1 MAKYKAYPE
10 YKDSG
15 VEWLGMVPSHWK
27 TISIHKLFSR
37 VKRTGYTEKEL
48 LSVYRD
54 YGVIPKSSRDDN
66 NNKPSED
73 LSPYQLVKPNDMVMN
88 KMKAWQGSIAISTYE
103 GIVSPAYFV
112 YKPNNVFFEVTHPRY
127 VHYLLRNPIY
137 VTQYLRCSK
146 GIRVN
151 QWDLD
156 PYEFRNIELLLP
168 DKTEQEKI
176 YRFLDHETAKI
187 DNLIEKQQQLIELL
201 KEKRQAVIS
210 HAVTKGLNPDVPMKD
225 SGIEWLGEVPE
236 HWIVRRLKHTANLQ
250 SGIPKG
256 KDLTGKNSISVPML
270 RVANVQD
277 GYLDL
282 EDVHTIDIEP
292 SQLERYLL
300 RDGDVL
306 MNEGGD
312 NDQLGRGAVWT
323 ASIDNCIYQNHVFAI
338 RPQNIESDWLDI
350 LTRAAY
356 AKFHFYRV
364 AKQSTNLASISS
376 TNIKETPLLIPP
388 VEERVEIL
396 KFIKLQLGRLKKSEE
411 LSVNQ
416 VALLQERRTA
426 LISAAVTGKI
436 DVRDWVAPDTQDIE
450 ELQETAV

>member
-1 MAKYKAYPE
+1 MSKYKAYPE

-15 VEWLGMVPSHWK
+15 VEWLGMVPSHWNIKRLGQFFEERRDKVSDKDYPPLSVTMKGIVPQIDTAAK
-27 TISIHKLFSR
+27 TDAGDNRKLVLKNDFVINSRSDRKGSAGVSQLNGSVSLISI
-37 VKRTGYTEKEL
+37 VMEPKRINPKFAHHL
-48 LSVYRD
+48 LRSYPFQEEFYR
-54 YGVIPKSSRDDN
+54 YGK
-66 NNKPSED
+66 
-73 LSPYQLVKPNDMVMN
+73 
-88 KMKAWQGSIAISTYE
+88 
-103 GIVSPAYFV
+103 GIVA
-112 YKPNNVFFEVTHPRY
+112 
-127 VHYLLRNPIY
+127 
-137 VTQYLRCSK
+137 
-146 GIRVN
+146 
-151 QWDLD
+151 DLWSTNSS
-156 PYEFRNIELLLP
+156 EMKNILIPELT
-168 DKTEQEKI
+168 DDESNTI
-176 YRFLDHETAKI
+176 ACFLDHETAKI

-225 SGIEWLGEVPE
+225 SGVEWLGEVPE
-236 HWIVRRLKHTANLQ
+236 HWIVRRLKHTASLQ

-256 KDLTGKNSISVPML
+256 KDLTGKSSISVPML

-282 EDVHTIDIEP
+282 EDVHAIDIEP

-300 RDGDVL
+300 RNGDVL

-312 NDQLGRGAVWT
+312 NDQLGRGAVWS
-323 ASIDNCIYQNHVFAI
+323 APIDNCIHQNHVFAI
-338 RPQNIESDWLDI
+338 RPQTIESDWLDM

-388 VEERVEIL
+388 FEERVEIL
-396 KFIKLQLGRLKKSEE
+396 EFIKLQLEKLKKTEE
-411 LSVNQ
+411 LSSNQ

-436 DVRDWVAPDTQDIE
+436 DVRDWVAPETNE
-450 ELQETAV
+450 SEVSQEATA